1 MSPADA
7 KRMAKEK
14 ELRHKKREEK
24 KEADAAKQ
32 WNKYVNY
39 NANPEA
45 KYVKMSDRTLKP
57 PPGRS
62 KSTLPQQ
69 NSAVK
74 RIKGRYAD
82 PTISI
87 ESVTR
92 VGLPKIEQTSQAAD
106 RLFEMF

>member
-1 MSPADA
+1 
-7 KRMAKEK
+7 
-14 ELRHKKREEK
+14 
-24 KEADAAKQ
+24 
-32 WNKYVNY
+32 
-39 NANPEA
+39 
-45 KYVKMSDRTLKP
+45 MSDRTLKP

-92 VGLPKIEQTSQAAD
+92 VGLPKIE
-106 RLFEMF
+106 